1 VNFSRIAPLFQI
13 KMSKGEQH
21 KVSFRKKIR
30 GFFTRKNFLIVLLIL
45 ALALQYWQ
53 SGRNSNNIS
62 KLNSR
67 ESSMIAEIG
76 QLKEVYTRIGF
87 DLNEVRQFLRL
98 PVNDYQPIEVQVPEE
113 EGKNEDKVQLAL
125 FQYVDSIANSKSI
138 KEKLILNKSL
148 LDNLIISK
156 DFSRFLITQ
165 DLAFAPTVSTEENV
179 IIKINDKAGNTFVVY
194 KLDNNT
200 GNLSFQAVDKIED
213 VKAGT
218 FAEFK
223 QGLITFLTGN
233 KADLLAKIQGIKKI
247 QQTILDAVNSVK
259 IQAVLK
265 NKGLSVSTVVAQ
277 KDLTTTYLIL
287 NKANT
292 LVGEIVFSA
301 ENSEISLVD
310 KNDESMK
317 LIVTDLMVSLPPF
330 LNDLDARTLIEQK
343 ADEAVNSFQKTLQDG
358 GFKSLLSKNGLYFSD
373 PSDDADRIYYKLYD
387 KKDTLI
393 STFTLEKAT
402 GVVTV
407 TDNEGR
413 KNENLLLFDAGGLK
427 KKP

>member
-1 VNFSRIAPLFQI
+1 
-13 KMSKGEQH
+13 
-21 KVSFRKKIR
+21 
-30 GFFTRKNFLIVLLIL
+30 
-45 ALALQYWQ
+45 
-53 SGRNSNNIS
+53 
-62 KLNSR
+62 
-67 ESSMIAEIG
+67 MIAEIG